1 MFDNTKARCN
11 SYYIPEFK
19 IDKLIEKKGVFEKT
33 RGQNYFKLFNPDNLT
48 RNYLKITPPRDED
61 DYPTLKIEGS
71 IRKWYL
77 GNTIDDLSKF
87 EYKDAWEQVF
97 SLLEIP
103 SSKMQYFNIVRAE
116 IGLNVAVKRPCHEIE
131 KAILGYKSN
140 CYVDKSTK
148 GEGRK
153 FKSNSFSIK
162 LYNKIEEIIAPF
174 KNKRIKTNEE
184 KAILKE
190 YENKNIL
197 RIEFTIS
204 GGKSKIEEK
213 LGYCTLADSI
223 TYFDSSYLFFWDSL
237 LRLEFD
243 KNWGDNLIF
252 NPEGKQLRELIK
264 YLTIEGIRKN
274 SLDTIKQWA
283 KKMKHGRNVVYSIK
297 NLLKDNSIENNSYG
311 EKGFYKDVKIQMI
324 YSMQKSR
331 CIIGNVKKLVRTK
344 VAA

>member
-1 MFDNTKARCN
+1 MKDNMKIRCN
-11 SYYIPEFK
+11 AYYIPEFK
-19 IDKLIEKKGVFEKT
+19 IDKFIEKKGVFEKT

-48 RNYLKITPPRDED
+48 GNYLKITLPGDED

-87 EYKDAWEQVF
+87 EYKNAWEQVF
-97 SLLEIP
+97 NLLEIP
-103 SSKMQYFNIVRAE
+103 LSKMQYFNIVRTE

-131 KAILGYKSN
+131 EAVLGYKSN

-153 FKSNSFSIK
+153 FKSKRFSIK

-174 KNKRIKTNEE
+174 KNKRIKSNEE
-184 KAILKE
+184 KVILKE

-223 TYFDSSYLFFWDSL
+223 TYFDSSYIFFWDSL
-237 LRLEFD
+237 LHLQFD
-243 KNWGDNLIF
+243 KNLGDGLVF

-264 YLTIEGIRKN
+264 YLTIEGIHKN

-283 KKMKHGRNVVYSIK
+283 KKMKHGRNVIYSIK
-297 NLLKDNSIENNSYG
+297 NLLKDNSFENNSYV
-311 EKGFYKDVKIQMI
+311 EEGFYKDVKIQMI

-331 CIIGNVKKLVRTK
+331 CIIGNVKKLVRGK
-344 VAA
+344 SAA

>member
-1 MFDNTKARCN
+1 MKDNMKIRCN
-11 SYYIPEFK
+11 TYYIPEFK
-19 IDKLIEKKGVFEKT
+19 IEELIEKRGVFEKT

-48 RNYLKITPPRDED
+48 GNYLKITPPRDED

-77 GNTIDDLSKF
+77 GNTIDNLSKF

-97 SLLEIP
+97 YLLEIP
-103 SSKMQYFNIVRAE
+103 LNKMQYFNIVRAE
-116 IGLNVAVKRPCHEIE
+116 IGVNVAVKRPCYEIE

-153 FKSNSFSIK
+153 FKSKHFSIK
-162 LYNKIEEIIAPF
+162 LYNKVEEIIAPF

-184 KAILKE
+184 KTILKK
-190 YENKNIL
+190 YEDKNIL

-204 GGKSKIEEK
+204 GGKSNINEK

-223 TYFDSSYLFFWDSL
+223 TYFENSFIFFWDSL
-237 LRLEFD
+237 LHLEFD
-243 KNWGDNLIF
+243 WSLVGDFMF
-252 NPEGKQLRELIK
+252 NPKGKTLKEMNNFLLADSIHQNFDL
-264 YLTIEGIRKN
+264 
-274 SLDTIKQWA
+274 IKQWA
-283 KKMKHGRNVVYSIK
+283 KKMKHQRNVVYSTK
-297 NLLKDNSIENNSYG
+297 EFLKRNSLENNSYG
-311 EKGFYKDVKIQMI
+311 EKGFYKDVKIQLI

-331 CIIGNVKKLVRTK
+331 CIIGNVKKLVRAK

>member
-1 MFDNTKARCN
+1 MFDNTKARCS

-19 IDKLIEKKGVFEKT
+19 INKLIEKKGIFEKT

-48 RNYLKITPPRDED
+48 RNYLKITPPTDED
-61 DYPTLKIEGS
+61 DYPKLKIEGS
-71 IRKWYL
+71 IRKWHL

-97 SLLEIP
+97 NLLEIP
-103 SSKMQYFNIVRAE
+103 LSKMKYFNIVRAE
-116 IGLNVAVKRPCHEIE
+116 IGLNVAVKRPCYEIE

-140 CYVDKSTK
+140 CYADKSTK

-153 FKSNSFSIK
+153 FKSKHFSIK
-162 LYNKIEEIIAPF
+162 LYNKVTEIIAPF

-204 GGKSKIEEK
+204 GGKSKINEK

-223 TYFDSSYLFFWDSL
+223 THFDSSYMFFWDNL
-237 LRLEFD
+237 LHLEFD
-243 KNWGDNLIF
+243 WSLIGNFMF
-252 NPEGKQLRELIK
+252 NPKDKTLKEMNNFLLADNIHQ
-264 YLTIEGIRKN
+264 N
-274 SLDTIKQWA
+274 FDMIKQWS
-283 KKMKHGRNVVYSIK
+283 KIMKHGRPVLYSTK
-297 NLLKDNSIENNSYG
+297 EFLKRNSLENNNKAK
-311 EKGFYKDVKIQMI
+311 KGFYKDVKIQMI

-331 CIIGNVKKLVRTK
+331 CIIGNVKKLVRDK
-344 VAA
+344 AVA